1 MKHKSVIALGLLI
14 VAAATLSN
22 CAAPGPD
29 PFVQY
34 VEQRKA
40 MIEQMPDG
48 PEKAAAYDKLI
59 AEIDR
64 ERRTR
69 AMELSAISQAQM
81 AEPKPTPYVNP
92 FPTPIQ
98 VQILPNPSGY

>member
-1 MKHKSVIALGLLI
+1 MKNIHVISGLLL
-14 VAAATLSN
+14 VAVSVLSN

-29 PFVQY
+29 PY
-34 VEQRKA
+34 LTYIEQRKA
-40 MIEQMPDG
+40 MIAQMPDG
-48 PEKAAAYDKLI
+48 PAKAEAYDKLI
-59 AEIDR
+59 QEIDR
-64 ERRTR
+64 ERQTR

-98 VQILPNPSGY
+98 VQIVPNPYGY

>member
-1 MKHKSVIALGLLI
+1 MKETSVIVVGLLI
-14 VAAATLSN
+14 VAVATLSN

-34 VEQRKA
+34 IEQRKA

-48 PEKAAAYDKLI
+48 PAKAAAYDKLN

-69 AMELSAISQAQM
+69 AMELSALSQARM
-81 AEPKPTPYVNP
+81 AEPQPTPYVNP

-98 VQILPNPSGY
+98 VQ